1 VSDRFSVDVGAL
13 REVAARL
20 NGTADEAG
28 ELAAAARQADV
39 PSASWGPLGSEL
51 GLPDL
56 YAEVRGQAESGL
68 ARIHEFL
75 AWAGQN
81 LSDTAGDYEE
91 HDHATARTF
100 AGLSEPP
107 QPLQP
112 PPQPPPHSPGPGR
125 S

>member
-1 VSDRFSVDVGAL
+1 VTDAFSVDVAAL

-20 NGTADEAG
+20 NGTADETG

-39 PSASWGPLGSEL
+39 PSGSWGLLGAEL

-75 AWAGQN
+75 AWAGHN
-81 LSDTAGDYEE
+81 LTETAGDYEE
-91 HDHATARTF
+91 HDRSTARTF
-100 AGLSEPP
+100 AGLHEPP
-107 QPLQP
+107 GTAP
-112 PPQPPPHSPGPGR
+112 S
-125 S
+125 